1 MSIIHPLNQDQIAL
15 KRSARCIWETGIR
28 NMWRLSSVIRIFIRH
43 RPDCHCHP
51 SPWSSSVIWI
61 ASRHRD
67 HHPLSVII
75 IRYPSSSLSSIIQ
88 IVSRR
93 HVIVIRY
100 LDCQLSSGLST
111 VIRIVIRYLDC
122 QPSPCDRHPL
132 SGISTVIRIVI
143 RYLDCQ
149 LSSRS
154 SAVAMWSS
162 SVIWIVNCHP
172 DRHPLSGLSTVIQI
186 AIRCLDCQLSSQSSS
201 VFWIVSC
208 HPDCQLSSRSS
219 SVIWIRSCHPLS
231 GLSAVIQIVGTHPL
245 YQ

>member
-122 QPSPCDRHPL
+122 QLSSRSPSAVWIVSCHLNRHLFSGLSAVTRIVSCHLDRHLL
-132 SGISTVIRIVI
+132 SGFAAVI

-149 LSSRS
+149 PSSRS
-154 SAVAMWSS
+154 SALIRSISKSS
-162 SVIWIVNCHP
+162 
-172 DRHPLSGLSTVIQI
+172 
-186 AIRCLDCQLSSQSSS
+186 CLVDSQSS
-201 VFWIVSC
+201 
-208 HPDCQLSSRSS
+208 
-219 SVIWIRSCHPLS
+219 
-231 GLSAVIQIVGTHPL
+231 
-245 YQ
+245 

>member
-67 HHPLSVII
+67 HNPLSVII
-75 IRYPSSSLSSIIQ
+75 ICYPSSSLSSIIQ

-154 SAVAMWSS
+154 PSAV
-162 SVIWIVNCHP
+162 
-172 DRHPLSGLSTVIQI
+172 
-186 AIRCLDCQLSSQSSS
+186 
-201 VFWIVSC
+201 WIVSC
-208 HPDCQLSSRSS
+208 HLNR
-219 SVIWIRSCHPLS
+219 HLFS
-231 GLSAVIQIVGTHPL
+231 GLSAVTRIVSCHLDRHLLSGFAAVIRYLDCQPSSRSSAL
-245 YQ
+245 IRSISKSSCLVDSQSS